1 MVFNEFNILTESK
14 GILVNGLEENA
25 ITRVVLPH
33 SLQTLSQQN
42 EGMAKRCIESDTY
55 SFQTALDFTDGGRCV
70 DKRNQAQKPTYQKIG
85 PPRLRTAGNAQE
97 AEAKRT
103 A

>member
-33 SLQTLSQQN
+33 SLQTLTQQN
-42 EGMAKRCIESDTY
+42 EGMAKRCIESDTF

-70 DKRNQAQKPTYQKIG
+70 DKRN
-85 PPRLRTAGNAQE
+85 
-97 AEAKRT
+97 
-103 A
+103 